1 MAWCSSGRSCCGSW
15 CEHPRDPPDPAPP
28 RGARPLAPGHRP
40 AAPAAGGRRVGRRPP
55 RHRRR
60 ACHPARRVPH
70 HQELLPPS
78 RAGLRGVSFPHG
90 PGRPGPPECAPAQR
104 GRRPAVARDEPNRAA
119 AAARPTPPATPST
132 SRPLLATPRCAR
144 RPHVNPTRPRPSRHR
159 ERAPVRV
166 NHPRQGEQMTAT
178 TFSKAARV
186 LACLVAAGLFARPA
200 LAADGD
206 VGGSVADSAS
216 GTPLPGGEVRVLR
229 GANTIAT
236 TTTDAFGRYV
246 IHNLDAGSYR
256 GEVRYLGYRAET
268 RDVSVGEGQTQVA
281 FLLVPLPINLSAV
294 EVTSS
299 VPIAVDTR
307 TGNQI
312 FKQNDYHG
320 APTNTTS
327 QILQQSIVGAAR
339 APTGEVHIRGQ
350 HAEYTYYVDG
360 VPVPAGISGSLNGLF
375 DPQVVNQIDFQT
387 GGWDAEYGNKNA
399 AVVNVTTRI
408 PSGGFHLDASGYGG
422 SFSANGQSLNLSTN
436 AGKWGF
442 FLSGARQSTDMRRE
456 PLVFDTLHNKVE
468 NFHNDGTDLFG
479 FGKVQY
485 VPTDRDVLN
494 LDVDRSRTRF
504 AVPFDSANGV
514 IDDHQQDVN
523 GFVNLGWRHRFAE
536 DASGEGGSSEL
547 FTGAFFRDGSLNY
560 TPGLSDSATFQFPGD
575 TNHYIISE
583 DRNFRTVGV
592 KLDYTLQPHHGLEF
606 KTGVLASYTGGHE
619 DFSAVTNTGTAGP
632 SSNSDLKGSDVGVY
646 AQTAVAPSDRWELR
660 MGLRFDNHN
669 APFAGNRNQVSPRA
683 KFSFFPDP
691 ANTFWVYYGR
701 LFLPTNVE
709 DLRAITSDAQGGVVA
724 APTLPERDDFYEVGY
739 VHRFPVGLVT
749 KLSAYHKRSSPGID
763 DATVAGT
770 AIVTSVNIDKV
781 SITGLE
787 GVLEIR
793 PRGPFSGYVNF
804 AINHAYGSHPI
815 TGGFFPPDSS
825 PGYFDLDH
833 DQRVSGVAS
842 AVYSSRGLYLSAT
855 GIYGSGLTNGADPD
869 STYGR
874 GLFDFNTNTHVDPNF
889 IVNASVGYSFAVGSA
904 IVRPQLYVDNVF
916 NKKYLLKGA
925 FFSGASVGRPRSLQ
939 VRVSIGT

>member
-1 MAWCSSGRSCCGSW
+1 MDSKVLYPTLVVAW
-15 CEHPRDPPDPAPP
+15 
-28 RGARPLAPGHRP
+28 
-40 AAPAAGGRRVGRRPP
+40 
-55 RHRRR
+55 
-60 ACHPARRVPH
+60 
-70 HQELLPPS
+70 
-78 RAGLRGVSFPHG
+78 
-90 PGRPGPPECAPAQR
+90 
-104 GRRPAVARDEPNRAA
+104 
-119 AAARPTPPATPST
+119 
-132 SRPLLATPRCAR
+132 
-144 RPHVNPTRPRPSRHR
+144 
-159 ERAPVRV
+159 
-166 NHPRQGEQMTAT
+166 
-178 TFSKAARV
+178 
-186 LACLVAAGLFARPA
+186 LVAAGFTTPPPV
-200 LAADGD
+200 DGD
-206 VGGSVADSAS
+206 VGGSVADSAT

-229 GANTIAT
+229 GGNTVAAA
-236 TTTDAFGRYV
+236 TTDAFGRYV
-246 IHNLDAGSYR
+246 IHNVPAGSYSV
-256 GEVRYLGYRAET
+256 EVRYLGYRSET
-268 RDVSVGEGQTQVA
+268 RDVAIGNAVA
-281 FLLVPLPINLSAV
+281 RADFRLVPLPINLSAV
-294 EVTSS
+294 EVTSA
-299 VPIAVDTR
+299 VPLAVETR

-320 APTNTTS
+320 SPTNTTS

-360 VPVPAGISGSLNGLF
+360 VPVPSGISGSLNELF

-422 SFSANGQSLNLSTN
+422 SFSANGQGVNLSTN

-442 FLSGARQSTDMRRE
+442 FVSGARQSTDMRRE

-547 FTGAFFRDGSLNY
+547 FTGTFFRDGTLNY
-560 TPGLSDSATFQFPGD
+560 TPGLTDSATFQFPGD
-575 TNHYIISE
+575 TNHYVVSE

-606 KTGVLASYTGGHE
+606 KTGVLASYTSGHE
-619 DFSAVTNTGTAGP
+619 DFSSVTNNGTPGP
-632 SSNSDLKGSDVGVY
+632 SSNSDLKGSDVGMY
-646 AQTAVAPSDRWELR
+646 AETAVAPSDHWELR

-669 APFAGNRNQVSPRA
+669 APFAGNRNQLSPRV
-683 KFSFFPDP
+683 KLSFFPDP

-709 DLRAITSDAQGGVVA
+709 DLRAITSTAQGGVA
-724 APTLPERDDFYEVGY
+724 AEPTIPERDDFYEVGY

-763 DATVAGT
+763 DATIPGT
-770 AIVTSVNIDKV
+770 AILTSVNIGRV
-781 SITGLE
+781 RITGVE
-787 GVLEIR
+787 GVVEIR
-793 PRGPFSGYVNF
+793 PRGPVSGYVNV
-804 AINHAYGSHPI
+804 ALNHAYGFNGIS
-815 TGGFFPPDSS
+815 GGFFPADTTSAP
-825 PGYFDLDH
+825 FDLDH
-833 DQRVSGVAS
+833 DQRLSGAAGV
-842 AVYSSRGLYLSAT
+842 VYSARGFYLSAT
-855 GIYGSGLTNGADPD
+855 GIYGSGLTNGNSPD
-869 STYGR
+869 STYGT
-874 GLFDFNTNTHVDPNF
+874 GLLDFNKSIKVDPNF
-889 IVNASVGYSFAVGSA
+889 IMNASAGYAFAVGGT
-904 IVRPQLYVDNVF
+904 VFRPQIYVENVF
-916 NKKYLLKGA
+916 DHKYALKGP
-925 FFSGASVGRPRSLQ
+925 FFSGASLGRPRSVQL
-939 VRVSIGT
+939 RMNIGA